1 MTGAAE
7 AMDLA
12 VALVALV
19 VGFVVGWVPLVPTAA
34 RVAGPGWAFL
44 GLTADLAKGVIP
56 VALGIVT
63 VSWNVGWIAGIG
75 AILGAAH
82 AARAAGAAPV
92 GTGRR
97 AVATPAGVAIALAPP
112 AGALSAALALV
123 VVGVGRLV
131 GRDARDAA
139 IAVATV
145 AYPLLFAAIQPD
157 AGRLGGLLGLY
168 AVVALVLLASQRRA

>member
-1 MTGAAE
+1 
-7 AMDLA
+7 
-12 VALVALV
+12 
-19 VGFVVGWVPLVPTAA
+19 
-34 RVAGPGWAFL
+34 
-44 GLTADLAKGVIP
+44 
-56 VALGIVT
+56 
-63 VSWNVGWIAGIG
+63 
-75 AILGAAH
+75 
-82 AARAAGAAPV
+82 
-92 GTGRR
+92 
-97 AVATPAGVAIALAPP
+97 VAIALAPP

-168 AVVALVLLASQRRA
+168 VVVALVLLASQRRA